1 MTLDT
6 TFKRITVLLVD
17 DHPVVRT
24 GYRRLFE
31 STTDIRVIAEADNGE
46 TGYALY
52 QEIKPD
58 VVILD
63 LNMAGIG
70 GMEALRRIR
79 ARDPDARILI
89 FSMYSNETMVQR
101 VLQMGANGYLTKQ
114 GSPEQMIEAVRQIMK
129 GRIYVDPELL
139 SDMLTTKLTI
149 NNIEKDPLSALSGRE
164 FQLFGLLAE
173 GNSTAQIATMLSISP
188 KTVGVHHTN
197 IMRKLKL
204 QNISQLTRLA
214 MQCNVIEK

>member
-1 MTLDT
+1 MTLNPT
-6 TFKRITVLLVD
+6 SKSITVLLVD
-17 DHPVVRT
+17 DHPVVRA

-31 STTDIRVIAEADNGE
+31 STTDIRVVAEAGDGE

-52 QEIKPD
+52 RELKPD
-58 VVILD
+58 VMVLD

-70 GMEALRRIR
+70 GMETLRRVK
-79 ARDPDARILI
+79 AHDPDARILI
-89 FSMYSNETMVQR
+89 FSMYSNETMIQR

-114 GSPEQMIEAVRQIMK
+114 GSPEQMIEAVRQIK
-129 GRIYVDPELL
+129 RGQFYVDP
-139 SDMLTTKLTI
+139 KLVSGMVVANMTTI
-149 NNIEKDPLSALSGRE
+149 NMREDPLSVLSKRE

-173 GNSTAQIATMLSISP
+173 GNSTVQIAAMLSISP

-204 QNISQLTRLA
+204 LNKAQLIRLA
-214 MQCNVIEK
+214 ILCNVIEA